1 MCLSFINTKIRNEHV
16 TLSKKPSS
24 TLLPTSPFFKNK
36 HLFWRITR
44 TPISISFVM
53 WGNLAMINQNYLFH
67 LLLQMKNQLIK
78 IIKKTFNFKFVN
90 LPFTKL
96 FHAIN
101 KEKC

>member
-1 MCLSFINTKIRNEHV
+1 MCFGFINTKIRNEHV

-36 HLFWRITR
+36 HLFWRIKR
-44 TPISISFVM
+44 TPIPISFVM

-67 LLLQMKNQLIK
+67 LLLQIK
-78 IIKKTFNFKFVN
+78 SVIKKTFNFKFVN

-101 KEKC
+101 KGKC

>member
-1 MCLSFINTKIRNEHV
+1 
-16 TLSKKPSS
+16 
-24 TLLPTSPFFKNK
+24 
-36 HLFWRITR
+36 
-44 TPISISFVM
+44 M

-101 KEKC
+101 KGKC

>member
-1 MCLSFINTKIRNEHV
+1 
-16 TLSKKPSS
+16 
-24 TLLPTSPFFKNK
+24 
-36 HLFWRITR
+36 
-44 TPISISFVM
+44 M

-78 IIKKTFNFKFVN
+78 IIKKTFNFKFTFSN

-101 KEKC
+101 KGKC